1 MATDQSEPFAGY
13 VCWEQA
19 SVDAIVKVDATSH
32 TPGRLLAVHHPV
44 KVRVGSSAGAE
55 VTQEQVLSDL
65 LDPNQKNR
73 ILPILGMAGTGK
85 SHLVQ
90 WLRANLEGRDEY
102 LVVYLPRS
110 RTGLRGVLDI
120 ILDRLDSGDSI
131 VEQLRTD
138 LEGAAAHKPVDELSS
153 ELLDAMARSIEQIGR
168 EPEDKQPLDDLSGM
182 TKEQQRAVKRERL
195 LLRGLAEP
203 NQLPSLL
210 RDGILR
216 EHFLREDGPI
226 RRFIANQ
233 TGDADSWDAEKEG
246 FVFQSSDLPESDEIK
261 SYDKLGVHQ
270 RETLA
275 QISSSPDIRNA
286 AAKMISEAMNAA
298 IPPLLGLGGQVSLQS
313 VFQSTRRHLLE
324 EGRELVLLVEDLSRL
339 QGVDTEL
346 LNAIMDSPEEDGRQI
361 FCNLRVAIAVT
372 TGYWN
377 RVPEGLRR
385 RAGFIGNEYVLD
397 VQFGDGSDQWRVGD
411 LAEFTS
417 RYLNAVR
424 VGSDV
429 IEQEYQTALPEDRL
443 LGGFVPNKC
452 DDCLHKEACHAAF
465 GDVDGVG
472 LYPFNSEALANTARA
487 VFKTSARD
495 TGEFLPSRLLGKVI
509 HRTLFYFR
517 EDIEERRFPSDSFIG
532 PYKSQEETLAPVPN
546 LVGSA
551 LTDLPSTPESSRR
564 EALLRIWG
572 GTHHQLV
579 DLHPG
584 IHAAFGIPA
593 VGTTLPPP
601 PPPGPIVRG
610 GTEPPVRGGTEPPP
624 PPPPE
629 STDLEKWANGE
640 GLGSNATKVLQG
652 WLYESVVDRLNWGV
666 LGVDSKHSFLVGHQ
680 NSLVLNS
687 FSFLIEGQQGVV
699 TPKTAVTFDLQRA
712 SHQQFLLY
720 FERSKLGAKG
730 KASLI
735 SQGVEAYS
743 TVTDELDR
751 MAAEV
756 SAAIRKVVSEVSS
769 DAPVT
774 YLARRLALEALTSGR
789 VPEGGSAAGLAAL
802 SLAKARPLNRTAES
816 KWDQLRQKLLE
827 KHDDLR
833 ESVLALANYRQGNGQ
848 RSIVRVGRLTAA
860 LVEAPD
866 DWKIPRRM
874 PALPDRLERDLESIT
889 DRSLNEAVV
898 DETARLSNSAQRLMD
913 LLGEPPWDLVTLTEQ
928 LHESVDAAVAAN
940 ALPGNPQQLRQL
952 IDGISESNIGPISI
966 PSVDGALA
974 DRLAVCG
981 RGEQSGLNVFVTSLV
996 QIHEVVK
1003 ESLRALTEQRKALGD
1018 IGADNP
1024 QAKTGLAAQ
1033 NLHDL
1038 IGDVS

>member
-13 VCWEQA
+13 VCWERA
-19 SVDAIVKVDATSH
+19 SVDAIVKVDAASH

-110 RTGLRGVLDI
+110 RTGLRGVLNI
-120 ILDRLDSGDSI
+120 ILDRLDSGDPI
-131 VEQLRTD
+131 VDQLRTD

-168 EPEDKQPLDDLSGM
+168 EPEDKQLLDDLSGM

-397 VQFGDGSDQWRVGD
+397 VQFGDGSDQWQIVD

-417 RYLNAVR
+417 RYLNAIR

-429 IEQEYQTALPEDRL
+429 IEREYQTAVPEDRL

-465 GDVDGVG
+465 GDVDGFG

-487 VFKTSARD
+487 VFKTSERD

-517 EDIEERRFPSDSFIG
+517 EDIEEGRFPSDSFIG

-546 LVGSA
+546 LIGSA
-551 LTDLPSTPESSRR
+551 LTDLPSTPEPSRR

-593 VGTTLPPP
+593 VGT
-601 PPPGPIVRG
+601 PGPKPDPG
-610 GTEPPVRGGTEPPP
+610 STETDEEEIEVVTDRPR
-624 PPPPE
+624 PPE

-640 GLGSNATKVLQG
+640 GLGSNATKRLQG

-666 LGVDSKHSFLVGHQ
+666 LGVDPKHPFLVGNQ
-680 NSLVLNS
+680 NSLVLNP

-699 TPKTAVTFDLQRA
+699 TAQTAVTFDLQRV

-735 SQGVEAYS
+735 SQGVLAYS
-743 TVTDELDR
+743 TVTDELNR

-774 YLARRLALEALTSGR
+774 YLTRRLALEALTSGR
-789 VPEGGSAAGLAAL
+789 VPEGGSAAGLANL
-802 SLAKARPLNRTAES
+802 SLDKARPLNHTAES

-848 RSIVRVGRLTAA
+848 RSIVRVGRLTTA
-860 LVEAPD
+860 LIEAPD
-866 DWKIPRRM
+866 DWKFSRRM

-898 DETARLSNSAQRLMD
+898 DETARLSNSAQRLMG

-952 IDGISESNIGPISI
+952 IDGILESDIGAISI

-996 QIHEVVK
+996 RIHEVVK

-1038 IGDVS
+1038 IGNVS